1 MKSENKQ
8 LLTRLLLCLLP
19 LVLMIFVRLF
29 KLNNEADVKV
39 LMRLMLMTLAGCAAY
54 LVYKKKLTAET
65 TVTLIILGGII
76 LRWGYTMYTG
86 PFVRA
91 HDIGMNNE
99 SGVGHWGYLYQIM
112 HGHLPPSN
120 EYQFYQPPLFYML
133 SAVFIRIG
141 MFFTRASEWSG
152 LLYLSQLLSCIAS
165 CVALI
170 FCDMILKKLNAGGR
184 VRVIAAMITA
194 VYPAQILASARVNN
208 DVLAFMFMVLALYFT
223 LLWHKD
229 QKLKYIIGIALSIG
243 FGMMSKINCGLIAL
257 VTGPVMLYHFIKRI
271 RMKNMD
277 DIKTII
283 IQFAVFAIICF
294 PLGLWYPIRNYI
306 LFDQPLNFVHILG
319 ENSVVYTGDAS
330 FVEKWLH
337 IPFLH
342 FIERPYTDMAVD
354 AGVFMLLIKT
364 GVHGEFSYD
373 GMSNLLA
380 WGLDYVHAALLLL
393 VFVSVIVVMFKYK
406 TLDKTQKY
414 SAFWV
419 WLLMFASY
427 IQFNFAYPYSCTADF
442 RYMLLW
448 QTVSAVF
455 IAYFMDYCKKN
466 KGSKPHRYSM
476 YASVIITA
484 LFCGMCVMH
493 FC

>member
-1 MKSENKQ
+1 MKSGNKQ

-194 VYPAQILASARVNN
+194 VYPAQILAAARINN

-223 LLWHKD
+223 RTK
-229 QKLKYIIGIALSIG
+229 S
-243 FGMMSKINCGLIAL
+243 
-257 VTGPVMLYHFIKRI
+257 
-271 RMKNMD
+271 
-277 DIKTII
+277 
-283 IQFAVFAIICF
+283 
-294 PLGLWYPIRNYI
+294 
-306 LFDQPLNFVHILG
+306 
-319 ENSVVYTGDAS
+319 
-330 FVEKWLH
+330 
-337 IPFLH
+337 
-342 FIERPYTDMAVD
+342 
-354 AGVFMLLIKT
+354 
-364 GVHGEFSYD
+364 
-373 GMSNLLA
+373 
-380 WGLDYVHAALLLL
+380 
-393 VFVSVIVVMFKYK
+393 
-406 TLDKTQKY
+406 
-414 SAFWV
+414 
-419 WLLMFASY
+419 
-427 IQFNFAYPYSCTADF
+427 
-442 RYMLLW
+442 
-448 QTVSAVF
+448 
-455 IAYFMDYCKKN
+455 
-466 KGSKPHRYSM
+466 
-476 YASVIITA
+476 
-484 LFCGMCVMH
+484 
-493 FC
+493 